1 MPVGDG
7 PSDFLTQK
15 GGQRIG
21 REPQSAEVEPK
32 QEGAFRPGNVPVNV
46 ETLNYGGVA
55 SPEP

>member
-46 ETLNYGGVA
+46 ETLN
-55 SPEP
+55 